1 MAGRFA
7 IDVSRFINKTQSN
20 IDVVI
25 RKIVFD
31 VFVRVVLKTPVDTGR
46 LVGNWFPT
54 IGTPSNMFNEGSTD
68 PDKTAAQTR
77 IRDIT
82 QGIKPGETIYLINNT
97 PYANFI
103 ESGGSRIKAPQGMVN
118 ITLQEYR
125 GIVERAASE
134 VRR

>member
-1 MAGRFA
+1 VAGRFA
-7 IDVSRFINKTQSN
+7 IDISRFIDKTQTN
-20 IDVVI
+20 LNVVI

-46 LVGNWFPT
+46 LVGNWFPSV
-54 IGTPSNMFNEGSTD
+54 GSPSTLFNEGSTD
-68 PDKTAAQTR
+68 PDKTAAQIR

-82 QGIKPGETIYLINNT
+82 QNIKPGDTIFLINNT

-103 ESGGSRIKAPQGMVN
+103 ESGGSKIKAPQGMVN